1 MNKTNKKEIAESIVD
16 LSMSIAKFIY
26 GDKPNQY
33 IVNRIKEEAEAL
45 TELGIDDLDLLAA
58 GAELSNQ
65 AMAGN
70 IYIPRTSS
78 SNSLVYYLLG
88 LSNVN
93 PLPRHTYCPK
103 CHMFYWGHKESDA
116 CPDCGEKLFED
127 GYDLPFALLKDD
139 IKRIGFK
146 FDISCSIRK
155 TYSCRD
161 YELRLLLNPL
171 AQLASKLGLEQEEIS
186 IRSFDQEEIIKCLNK
201 NYYSR
206 RYLKEKLLKHQ
217 AFIGLPTL
225 GSGML
230 QDYLEEYKVNN
241 FDELVDLICLMHGT
255 KVYDSCE
262 ENLIDIPD
270 LAQTFVVTCAL
281 LNIPFRFSGLQS
293 LKIKETDRIEA
304 LKTELRKLGY
314 ILKDE
319 NDCSLVWDGTRF
331 EAEKHPIIQ
340 TYEDHRMAMA
350 FAPSSFIFP
359 GIRIANPGVVSKS
372 YPGYWKDLTMA
383 GFQIKEIK

>member
-1 MNKTNKKEIAESIVD
+1 MNKTSKKEIAESIAD
-16 LSMSIAKFIY
+16 LSMPIAKSIY
-26 GDKPNQY
+26 GDKPNQC
-33 IVNRIKEEAEAL
+33 IVKRIKEEAEAL
-45 TELGIDDLDLLAA
+45 AEMGIDDLDLLAV
-58 GAELSNQ
+58 GAELSKQ

-103 CHMFYWGHKESDA
+103 CHMFYWGNKESDV

-146 FDISCSIRK
+146 IDYSCSIRK

-186 IRSFDQEEIIKCLNK
+186 IRSFDQEEIIKCLDK

-206 RYLKEKLLKHQ
+206 RYLKEKLLNHQ

-230 QDYLEEYKVNN
+230 QDYLKEYKVNN
-241 FDELVDLICLMHGT
+241 FDELVDLICMMHGT
-255 KVYDSCE
+255 RVYDSCE
-262 ENLIDIPD
+262 ENIVDINKPNIKDCITSRDD
-270 LAQTFVVTCAL
+270 LFKFL
-281 LNIPFRFSGLQS
+281 KLNQFSDEDAVILCRETRINGSGHLSS
-293 LKIKETDRIEA
+293 LSETKLKEAGVEEKYINFM
-304 LKTELRKLGY
+304 KNIGY
-314 ILKDE
+314 IFHKGHVLGHTKLEFIIAKIYLED
-319 NDCSLVWDGTRF
+319 
-331 EAEKHPIIQ
+331 PIR
-340 TYEDHRMAMA
+340 YYRA
-350 FAPSSFIFP
+350 FFS
-359 GIRIANPGVVSKS
+359 
-372 YPGYWKDLTMA
+372 
-383 GFQIKEIK
+383 

>member
-1 MNKTNKKEIAESIVD
+1 MNKRSKKEIAESIAD
-16 LSMSIAKFIY
+16 LSMSIAKSIY
-26 GDKPNQY
+26 GDKPNQC

-45 TELGIDDLDLLAA
+45 AEMGIDDFDLLVI
-58 GAELSNQ
+58 GAELSKQ

-103 CHMFYWGHKESDA
+103 CHMFYWGNKESDV
-116 CPDCGEKLFED
+116 CHDCGETLFDD

-139 IKRIGFK
+139 IKRTGFK
-146 FDISCSIRK
+146 IDYSCSIRK

-206 RYLKEKLLKHQ
+206 RYLKEKLLNHQ

-230 QDYLEEYKVNN
+230 QDYLKEYKVNN
-241 FDELVDLICLMHGT
+241 FDVLI
-255 KVYDSCE
+255 
-262 ENLIDIPD
+262 
-270 LAQTFVVTCAL
+270 
-281 LNIPFRFSGLQS
+281 R
-293 LKIKETDRIEA
+293 LKNWI
-304 LKTELRKLGY
+304 
-314 ILKDE
+314 
-319 NDCSLVWDGTRF
+319 
-331 EAEKHPIIQ
+331 
-340 TYEDHRMAMA
+340 
-350 FAPSSFIFP
+350 
-359 GIRIANPGVVSKS
+359 
-372 YPGYWKDLTMA
+372 
-383 GFQIKEIK
+383 